1 MTDPMKNFKSWG
13 RRMSVAGLAAL
24 LLPGLITATGGAATA
39 QAYSRPGLPVE
50 DLQVPSAAMGRN
62 VLVRFQ
68 PGGRHAVY
76 LLDGLRARDDN
87 SGWDIETN
95 AFEKF
100 YQSGVS
106 VVMPVGGMSSFYTNW
121 EQPAVGNGT
130 TQNYQW
136 ETFLTSELPAYL
148 SANKGISPS
157 GNAVVGLSMSGS
169 ASLILAAYH
178 PGNFS
183 YAGSMSGFEHL
194 SDGIWPSLVG
204 LSMNDA
210 GGFSADAMWGPGGGP
225 DWQRNDPTLQ
235 AGTIAANGT
244 RIWVYTGNGTPS
256 DLGHGDLPATF
267 LEGLTKDSN
276 VAFQNAYTAAGGK
289 NATFNFP
296 PNGTHSWPY
305 WSAQL
310 DQMKPDIVRT
320 LG

>member
-1 MTDPMKNFKSWG
+1 MKNFKSWG